1 MSQGINIYKKDGK
14 KFMIFELDQMATE
27 MAGYHKNL
35 EEMGNSL

>member
-1 MSQGINIYKKDGK
+1 MK

>member
-1 MSQGINIYKKDGK
+1 MKKKCFLKKDVK

>member
-1 MSQGINIYKKDGK
+1 
-14 KFMIFELDQMATE
+14 MIFELDQMATE